1 MNLSPIYFNVEIRAI
16 EESVRISPNGVR
28 LMERAGLAATKAA
41 RDMLGDRGRRVLVV
55 AGPGNNGGDAF
66 EVAAH
71 LKNGFYRVDVA
82 FLGNAEKLSSDAT
95 LGLHKWRDAGGFELS
110 KHPDAALIARDYD
123 LVVDGLFGIGLS
135 RALEGR
141 YANWIDAINQST
153 RPVLALDIPSGIN
166 SDTGEVMGCAVRAK
180 RTLTFIAMKPGLA
193 TFEGPDYC
201 GDISIESLSLNVE
214 GMRASRG
221 HLLDDSILDNALSR
235 RPMNFHKGNAG
246 DVAILGGA
254 RGMVGAALL
263 AGRAALLC
271 GAGRVHVGLLDES
284 APRVDPS
291 RPELMLRSAQD
302 LPRDAT
308 VVAAGPGMGS
318 DEIAHALLTTAIGV
332 EAALI
337 LDADALNMIAAHGK
351 LSQAV
356 AARSSTTLLTPH
368 PAEAGR
374 LLATSTREV
383 QTNRVEAALQ
393 IARRYKATVALK
405 GNGTVIAAPDGRWW
419 INSSGHS
426 GMASAGMGDVLT
438 GMAASLIAQG
448 AEPIAGLCA
457 AVWLHGAA
465 GDALAVRHGGPLGTL
480 ADDMGAQARLILNRH
495 LYAKR

>member
-1 MNLSPIYFNVEIRAI
+1 MSLAPIYFKAEIRTI
-16 EESVRISPNGVR
+16 EEGARTLPNAPK
-28 LMERAGLAATKAA
+28 LMERAGQAAAKAVRA
-41 RDMLGDRGRRVLVV
+41 MLGECGRRVLVV

-66 EVAAH
+66 EVAAQ
-71 LKNGFYRVDVA
+71 LKNWFYRVDVA
-82 FLGNAEKLSSDAT
+82 FLGSTAKLSSDAA
-95 LGLHKWRDAGGFELS
+95 LAFRKWRDAGGLELS
-110 KHPDAALIARDYD
+110 KHPEAAVIARDYD
-123 LVVDGLFGIGLS
+123 LVVDGLFGIGLT
-135 RALEGR
+135 RELEGR
-141 YANWIDAINQST
+141 YASSVDAINQST
-153 RPVLALDIPSGIN
+153 RPVLALDIPSGVN
-166 SDTGEVMGCAVRAK
+166 SDTGAVMGCAVRAT
-180 RTLTFIAMKPGLA
+180 RTLTFIALKPGL
-193 TFEGPDYC
+193 TTLDGPDYC
-201 GDISIESLSLNVE
+201 GDISIDSLALNVE

-221 HLLDDSILDNALSR
+221 HLLDDSMLGNALSR

-271 GAGRVHVGLLDES
+271 GAGRVHVGLIDES
-284 APRVDPS
+284 APRVDLS
-291 RPELMLRSAQD
+291 RPELMLRSAQE
-302 LPRDAT
+302 LSHNAT
-308 VVAAGPGMGS
+308 VFAAGPGMGR
-318 DEIAHALLTTAIGV
+318 DEIAHALLTIAVGV
-332 EAALI
+332 KAALI
-337 LDADALNMIAAHGK
+337 LDADALNLIAANEK

-356 AARSSTTLLTPH
+356 AARSSATLLTPH

-374 LLATSTREV
+374 LLAVSTREV

-419 INSSGHS
+419 INSSGHP

-465 GDALAVRHGGPLGTL
+465 GDALAIRHGGPLGTL
-480 ADDMGAQARLILNRH
+480 ADDLGAQARLILNRH
-495 LYAKR
+495 LYAAR